1 MALSH
6 FSFSFLSHFSLL
18 SYLFSLSSGS
28 TIVVRRVWA
37 IVGCGSMVRVVG
49 PTIVSFDFG
58 LWVVVRQS
66 WVMVRW
72 SDGRGWWQ
80 RWSDGRRLCSDG
92 HRSWVTN
99 LLVKG
104 CESNLVEA
112 GWWIV
117 GLGRNGS

>member
-1 MALSH
+1 M
-6 FSFSFLSHFSLL
+6 
-18 SYLFSLSSGS
+18 
-28 TIVVRRVWA
+28 VRRLWA
-37 IVGCGSMVRVVG
+37 VVGCGSMVRVVG

-92 HRSWVTN
+92 HGSWVQRSDGRSFGYCRSWVIDLLVQVFIS

-104 CESNLVEA
+104 CESNLEVVE
-112 GWWIV
+112 WWVV
-117 GLGRNGS
+117 GLGHNWSWCSRLV